1 MERKTFTLSDLDEN
15 FWEKV
20 LTVSLEHSSGPGGW
34 GCLWIVTSEKRE
46 YFIGFEGFP
55 YNEYHLEEFSPLFR
69 RKDKVTDY
77 KHPYEAEDKGWKYIC
92 KEGTLVR
99 DDFYAGF
106 MKVYENEKRKRSYIH
121 IPDIAVK
128 VLKTENL
135 ERFDYEETV
144 KLQEKWD
151 AKWRAIEE
159 KRERLKLTG
168 EHFQW
173 RSLYY
178 NNDADMFEN
187 GKYTLIFKEVEGKV
201 VGYRFSI
208 LYQKEEE
215 SPLHLQLSAE
225 TEAYNLFEKR
235 YDDVQGELYY
245 ENVKSQ
251 SLGVWGVGGADQ
263 TLNQYEINHPGDFVR
278 SFQTLE
284 EAKNYAIAIT
294 NIRNYANKENLIQ
307 DLDNPK
313 RKYKNLLRQYEAV
326 AAFKEN
332 YQEMLEIVRQCEY
345 PDASCAG
352 GKYVFDDVKER
363 MKIDEGLLGEMW
375 KYIPQVLGKR
385 VQEHAKKMIL
395 ECREHLKT
403 EK

>member
-69 RKDKVTDY
+69 RKGKVTDY
-77 KHPYEAEDKGWKYIC
+77 KHPYEVEDKGWKYIY

-106 MKVYENEKRKRSYIH
+106 MKVYENEKGKRNYIH

-144 KLQEKWD
+144 KLQEKRD
-151 AKWRAIEE
+151 AKCRAIEE
-159 KRERLKLTG
+159 KKERLKLTG

-187 GKYTLIFKEVEGKV
+187 GKYALIFKEVEGKV

-235 YDDVQGELYY
+235 YDDVQGDLYY

-251 SLGVWGVGGADQ
+251 SHGVWGFGGTDQ

-284 EAKNYAIAIT
+284 EAQNYAIAIT

-332 YQEMLEIVRQCEY
+332 YQEMLEIVRQYEY

-395 ECREHLKT
+395 ECREHLKI

>member
-92 KEGTLVR
+92 KEGTWVR

>member
-77 KHPYEAEDKGWKYIC
+77 KHPYEAEDNGWKYIC

-99 DDFYAGF
+99 DEFYDEF
-106 MKVYENEKRKRSYIH
+106 IKVYEEEKRKEHYYIH
-121 IPDIAVK
+121 IPDIAAK

-144 KLQEKWD
+144 KLQEKRD
-151 AKWRAIEE
+151 TKWRAIEE

-178 NNDADMFEN
+178 NNDSDMFEN

-245 ENVKSQ
+245 ENV
-251 SLGVWGVGGADQ
+251 
-263 TLNQYEINHPGDFVR
+263 
-278 SFQTLE
+278 
-284 EAKNYAIAIT
+284 
-294 NIRNYANKENLIQ
+294 
-307 DLDNPK
+307 
-313 RKYKNLLRQYEAV
+313 
-326 AAFKEN
+326 
-332 YQEMLEIVRQCEY
+332 
-345 PDASCAG
+345 
-352 GKYVFDDVKER
+352 
-363 MKIDEGLLGEMW
+363 
-375 KYIPQVLGKR
+375 
-385 VQEHAKKMIL
+385 
-395 ECREHLKT
+395 
-403 EK
+403 